1 MRITFSGNSSVG
13 RARPCQGRGR
23 EFESCFPLQ
32 FETLICNVRRDSKAV
47 CTGLQIHVARF
58 DSGSRLQYF
67 DRSPPTIKI
76 IKCPGG
82 EIGRHKGFKIPRLMG
97 VPVRFWPGAPFLL
110 SQTFLLVPFLSK
122 STT

>member
-1 MRITFSGNSSVG
+1 MFGAIAKR
-13 RARPCQGRGR
+13 
-23 EFESCFPLQ
+23 L
-32 FETLICNVRRDSKAV
+32 

-82 EIGRHKGFKIPRLMG
+82 EKIGKHTSELQSRPHLVSILLPYTTLFRSPCQGRGREFESRFPLQFETLICNVRRDSKAVMHWIANPRS
-97 VPVRFWPGAPFLL
+97 PVRLRVAPPIF
-110 SQTFLLVPFLSK
+110 
-122 STT
+122 